1 MKPLPPTS
9 ASLTPPTEIPTFP
22 DRQRPRP
29 GLSRILAS
37 PRHMPSPPAPPAPPA
52 GMVPE
57 PALYPRPTRDDDKR
71 SHSPQ
76 LNFAAREVEVTVAAL

>member
-37 PRHMPSPPAPPAPPA
+37 PRHMPSPPA